1 MTALRLSASYLHFMA
16 LPGGLLAK
24 LRLDVTGFDLALVL
38 GFQSPL
44 GALLSAGLESGLK
57 EPEAG

>member
-1 MTALRLSASYLHFMA
+1 MTALCLPASYFHFIA

-24 LRLDVTGFDLALVL
+24 LRLDVKGFDLALVL
-38 GFQSPL
+38 GFLSPI

-57 EPEAG
+57 ELEAG

>member
-1 MTALRLSASYLHFMA
+1 MA